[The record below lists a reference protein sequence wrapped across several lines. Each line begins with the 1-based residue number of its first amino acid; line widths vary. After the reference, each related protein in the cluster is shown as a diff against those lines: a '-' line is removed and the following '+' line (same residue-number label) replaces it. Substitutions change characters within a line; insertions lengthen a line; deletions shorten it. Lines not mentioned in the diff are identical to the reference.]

1 MPRHTSTTP
10 APLLTLLALATGC
23 APSDGVSTDYALPP
37 GVEWVQPAPRE
48 VLTAGQTIE
57 LEVVVGDRDS
67 DMSELSVTV
76 LADERTVCAAQP
88 PTDSGTVLCLGAL
101 LESEQQLTA
110 RVEDRDGREAS
121 ATLPVEV
128 VAGLPPVLSFQA
140 EHDEGPYLAED
151 GVRIIVQA
159 TDAEDPP
166 EALELVLESDVDG
179 ALPLGPVDSEGR
191 LFAELNLSA
200 ANHRLLLELTDT
212 AGHRTTGEIWVE
224 VREESTPSC
233 HQITPA
239 EGTVVVAGTEL
250 WLEGRVDLLAGEE
263 RPVVSWDSDL
273 DGRLAVAVVD
283 GEGRAAMSISGL
295 RQGTHTL
302 LFEAGAP
309 ANCTARATVV
319 AGAPP
324 RVELSPV
331 TAATAG
337 EPFALEGTVSDGEDA
352 PEDIL
357 VEVSDSAGTFLGSSR
372 PSPDGRFSVDLVLE
386 GSAVLTLSAED
397 THEMRT
403 EHTLAVSVF
412 DD

>member
-1 MPRHTSTTP
+1 MPRHSTATP
-10 APLLTLLALATGC
+10 APLLLLLALAPGC
-23 APSDGVSTDYALPP
+23 APGDEVSTDYALPP

-48 VLTAGQTIE
+48 VLTAGQTVE

-67 DMSELSVTV
+67 DMSELRVTV
-76 LADERTVCAAQP
+76 LADERAVCAAQP

-101 LESEQQLTA
+101 QEGEQQLAA
-110 RVEDRDGREAS
+110 RVEDLDGREAT

-159 TDAEDPP
+159 TDAEDAP
-166 EALELVLESDVDG
+166 EALELALQSDMDG
-179 ALPLGPVDSEGR
+179 ELSLGPLDSEGR
-191 LFAELNLSA
+191 LFAELSLSP
-200 ANHRLLLELTDT
+200 ANHRLLLEVTDT
-212 AGHRTTGEIWVE
+212 AGQRTTGEIWVE

-233 HQITPA
+233 HQISPA
-239 EGTVVVAGTEL
+239 EATVVVAGTEL

-295 RQGTHTL
+295 RQGTHEL

-319 AGAPP
+319 AGSPP
-324 RVELSPV
+324 RVELLPVSP
-331 TAATAG
+331 ATAG
-337 EPFALEGTVSDGEDA
+337 EVFALEGKVSDGEDA
-352 PEDIL
+352 PEDI
-357 VEVSDSAGTFLGSSR
+357 VVDVVDSAGTFLGTTR
-372 PSPDGRFSVDLVLE
+372 PAPDGSFSVDLVLE
-386 GSAVLTLSAED
+386 ASAVLTLSAED

-403 EHTLAVSVF
+403 EHTLPINVL